1 MALDFNDPDLEF
13 SDLVYAYQ
21 SWVMAVINDEKLGGE
36 ETLLTDEIADDA
48 LNAMRFLPGEV
59 TSAIE
64 TSLARVY
71 DVDADEL
78 AACCSRKADAPRSAH
93 APSLLQRPTA
103 TRLPWWLVCGVGL
116 QVMQS
121 PAITAFA
128 TSELAAGCSA
138 PRAPADRSE
147 SHPKPHGH
155 SPSSNRG

>member
-13 SDLVYAYQ
+13 GDLVYAYQ

-36 ETLLTDEIADDA
+36 KLLTDEIADDA

-78 AACCSRKADAPRSAH
+78 AG
-93 APSLLQRPTA
+93 LLFPE
-103 TRLPWWLVCGVGL
+103 G
-116 QVMQS
+116 
-121 PAITAFA
+121 
-128 TSELAAGCSA
+128 
-138 PRAPADRSE
+138 
-147 SHPKPHGH
+147 
-155 SPSSNRG
+155 

>member
-21 SWVMAVINDEKLGGE
+21 SWVMAVINDEKLDGQ

-71 DVDADEL
+71 YVDADEL
-78 AACCSRKADAPRSAH
+78 A
-93 APSLLQRPTA
+93 SLLFPE
-103 TRLPWWLVCGVGL
+103 G
-116 QVMQS
+116 
-121 PAITAFA
+121 
-128 TSELAAGCSA
+128 
-138 PRAPADRSE
+138 
-147 SHPKPHGH
+147 
-155 SPSSNRG
+155 